1 MVSCGSINPSP
12 LLCKPVAAFVL
23 ILKDTKYSL
32 LPQFTN
38 SVYNIVLK
46 PGNFWP
52 KHKHNW
58 CLMPFYQNQ
67 ALHLWLI
74 WYKQENHQEYAV
86 LLYWVF
92 PLSYMDFIYSFHY
105 LSSWI
110 WSGRGHCALRGG
122 TKWQKFV
129 LKEWRNVTAYL
140 ALATWLCGIDFVK
153 LNPWEKCTRVKLRL
167 YCLLHRLRCYW
178 LDTKN
183 WGSYVYDKFHSI
195 LGTFRLL
202 IWLHFLPPNKCK
214 RFRNLW

>member
-58 CLMPFYQNQ
+58 CLMPFHQNQ

-110 WSGRGHCALRGG
+110 WSGRGHWERSLCIERWHKMAKVCVKGMKKCDCLFGISNMVM
-122 TKWQKFV
+122 WD
-129 LKEWRNVTAYL
+129 
-140 ALATWLCGIDFVK
+140 WLCKTESMGEVYTGKAQVVLSSASFTVLLTGYK
-153 LNPWEKCTRVKLRL
+153 ELRQLCLWQISL
-167 YCLLHRLRCYW
+167 YFGYIQASHL
-178 LDTKN
+178 TAFPA
-183 WGSYVYDKFHSI
+183 SQ
-195 LGTFRLL
+195 
-202 IWLHFLPPNKCK
+202 
-214 RFRNLW
+214 